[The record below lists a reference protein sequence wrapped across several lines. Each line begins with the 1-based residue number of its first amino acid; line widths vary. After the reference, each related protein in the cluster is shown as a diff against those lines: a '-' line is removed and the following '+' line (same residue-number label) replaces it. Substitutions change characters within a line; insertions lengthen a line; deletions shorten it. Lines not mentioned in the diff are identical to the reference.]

1 MTQVQVRM
9 PEQLVE
15 EIDKWVEEGRFTSR
29 SEAIRTIV
37 ALYEEREKTRRFYE
51 MLKRREGEVEE
62 NPEVLVPLEESFDL

>member
-62 NPEVLVPLEESFDL
+62 NPGILVPLEEIL